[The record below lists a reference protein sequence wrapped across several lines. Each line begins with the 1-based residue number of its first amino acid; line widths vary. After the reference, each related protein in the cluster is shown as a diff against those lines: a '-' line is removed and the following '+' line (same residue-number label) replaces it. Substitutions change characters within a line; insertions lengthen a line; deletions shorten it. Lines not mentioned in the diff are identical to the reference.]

1 MSYLST
7 CKIPKDSAS
16 VATVSCFLIHRGLR
30 KISHLTVVSLS
41 DHSFSSSSSLNSC
54 SAILGEGLKERSWKK
69 AVNCH
74 GNWPVFCSEERER
87 SKGRDPVWV
96 VTKKSLGRKK
106 AFWRKIMCGS
116 NKLRSVILLNVI
128 TVVYASN
135 ICVVKEVE
143 TLMDPAAFSAMRFL
157 ICAIPFLPFVFQAR
171 NDVETRNAGMEL
183 GLWISLGYL
192 IEALGLLT
200 CDAGRAS
207 FISLF
212 TVIMVPLFESLL
224 GAIIPART
232 WFGVFMSVVG
242 IAMLECSGSPPN
254 LGDLLNF
261 LSAIFF
267 GIHTLRTE
275 QITRSTKK
283 ESMLPLLGYEVCVI
297 AVMSVIWYAVGGN
310 FDGFQEC
317 DIGGGWSWSMFCEWM
332 VAFPWIPTLYTGVF
346 STGLCLWAEIAA
358 MRDVSATET
367 AVIYGLE
374 PLWGAAFA
382 WFLLGERWG
391 LAGWIGAAL
400 VLGGSLTVQ
409 ILGSYSETTK
419 GSDKKGDLL
428 IASQHKTLPNS
439 NSLSASPVVISTDH
453 NLVDRLNK

>member
-16 VATVSCFLIHRGLR
+16 VATVSCFLIPRGLR
-30 KISHLTVVSLS
+30 KSHLTVVSLS
-41 DHSFSSSSSLNSC
+41 DHSFSSSSSSSVNCC
-54 SAILGEGLKERSWKK
+54 SAIFGEGLKERSWRK

-74 GNWPVFCSEERER
+74 GNYWPVFCSEEGER

-96 VTKKSLGRKK
+96 ATKKSLGRKK
-106 AFWRKIMCGS
+106 AFWRKIVCRS

-143 TLMDPAAFSAMRFL
+143 TMMDPAAFSAMRFL

-212 TVIMVPLFESLL
+212 T
-224 GAIIPART
+224 
-232 WFGVFMSVVG
+232 
-242 IAMLECSGSPPN
+242 

-261 LSAIFF
+261 VSAIFF

-297 AVMSVIWYAVGGN
+297 AFMSVIWYVVGGN
-310 FDGFQEC
+310 FDGFQES
-317 DIGGGWSWSMFCEWM
+317 DISGGWSWSMFCEWM

-346 STGLCLWAEIAA
+346 STGLCLWGEIAA

-400 VLGGSLTVQ
+400 VLGGSLTLQ

-419 GSDKKGDLL
+419 GSSHKK
-428 IASQHKTLPNS
+428 ASQHKTLPNS
-439 NSLSASPVVISTDH
+439 NSLSASPVVISSDH

>member
-16 VATVSCFLIHRGLR
+16 VATVSCFLIPRGLR
-30 KISHLTVVSLS
+30 KSHLTVVSLS
-41 DHSFSSSSSLNSC
+41 DHSFSSSSSSSVNCC
-54 SAILGEGLKERSWKK
+54 SAIFGEGLKERSWRK

-74 GNWPVFCSEERER
+74 GNYWPVFCSEEGER

-96 VTKKSLGRKK
+96 ATKKSLGRKK
-106 AFWRKIMCGS
+106 AFWRKIVCRS

-143 TLMDPAAFSAMRFL
+143 TMMDPAAFSAMRFL

-232 WFGVFMSVVG
+232 WFGVLMSVVG

-261 LSAIFF
+261 VSAIFF

-283 ESMLPLLGYEVCVI
+283 ESMLPLLGYESGEI
-297 AVMSVIWYAVGGN
+297 
-310 FDGFQEC
+310 
-317 DIGGGWSWSMFCEWM
+317 SMDFK
-332 VAFPWIPTLYTGVF
+332 
-346 STGLCLWAEIAA
+346 
-358 MRDVSATET
+358 R
-367 AVIYGLE
+367 
-374 PLWGAAFA
+374 
-382 WFLLGERWG
+382 
-391 LAGWIGAAL
+391 
-400 VLGGSLTVQ
+400 
-409 ILGSYSETTK
+409 
-419 GSDKKGDLL
+419 
-428 IASQHKTLPNS
+428 
-439 NSLSASPVVISTDH
+439 VISVVDGLGACFVSGWLH
-453 NLVDRLNK
+453 FLGYLHCILVYFPLVYASGVKLQQCATFQPQKQQ